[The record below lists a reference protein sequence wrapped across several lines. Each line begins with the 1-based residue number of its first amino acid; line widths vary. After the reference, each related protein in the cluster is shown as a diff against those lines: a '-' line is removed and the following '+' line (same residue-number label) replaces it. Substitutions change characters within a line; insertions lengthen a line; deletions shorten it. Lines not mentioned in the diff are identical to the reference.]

1 MENKENQT
9 LHGEFVIH
17 PPDSNETNMHQAE
30 TTITNPTPPSNNSTT
45 TSHNHPHSKAH
56 FYTAYCE
63 YPTNVTF
70 PDQDPD
76 EEIALLIR
84 RHFVTNVPWIA
95 VAAVAFFIPIAS
107 PFFISLLPFL
117 KISAITQ
124 TAALLFYYLALFGYI
139 LVNFSIWYFHTS
151 LITTKRI
158 IDMDLDN
165 ILSKHV
171 AETRIDLVQDVS
183 YTQIGAI
190 RSVFNYGDVFV
201 QTAGTLANIEFDKAP
216 KPAMIA
222 KILGDLIQEFKK

>member
-1 MENKENQT
+1 MQDQKNQS
-9 LHGEFVIH
+9 LHGEFVLH
-17 PPDSNETNMHQAE
+17 P
-30 TTITNPTPPSNNSTT
+30 PTPPSSNSTT

-76 EEIALLIR
+76 EEIALFIR
-84 RHFVTNVPWIA
+84 RHFVTNIPWIA
-95 VAAVAFFIPIAS
+95 ISIIAIIF
-107 PFFISLLPFL
+107 PPLILPLLISLFSFV
-117 KISAITQ
+117 KISIATQ
-124 TAALLFYYLALFGYI
+124 TAALFFYYLATFGYI
-139 LVNFSIWYFHTS
+139 LVNFSIWYFHAS
-151 LITTKRI
+151 LITSKRI

-190 RSVFNYGDVFV
+190 RSVFNFGDVFI

-216 KPAMIA
+216 NPAMIA
-222 KILGDLIQEFKK
+222 KILGDLIHKS